1 MTSMDSPFFSV
12 IVPNYNAERYI
23 KKCLDSLSNQ
33 SFKDFEIVITDD
45 CSADN
50 SVHVIESYKNENKL
64 DIVLLKN
71 EVNSGPGKSRESAVR
86 VAKGQYIAFCDSDD
100 WYDNN
105 YLKLAYDT
113 IIQTSCDVC
122 LCGFK
127 SVLVKNKKEKIT
139 YHRINNK
146 IEKMDKAQ
154 ILTINIDGLCTMV
167 VKRTIL
173 DDIKFPDIRNG
184 EDMALMGLKTEQRK
198 LMNISF
204 LITAFIGIGSMFG
217 LLAIAKEFA
226 VIYFGESFASCG
238 GIMMALSPLVY
249 IIGTGSVLRSQCL
262 IPNGM
267 DKQFNFSILYNAII
281 NIVLSLSLIPRIGVY
296 GAVIGT
302 FSAELFGLVYQLY
315 ICKSFISISDLLK
328 TVTPFSIMGMIMFI
342 FIKIIEVYVMESVAG
357 LLIKIAAGAVIYCIL
372 SGVYIVM
379 FNKDTRVLIAKKIR
393 GRREK

>member
-1 MTSMDSPFFSV
+1 MDSPFFSV

-127 SVLVKNKKEKIT
+127 SVLVKSKKEKIT

-184 EDMALMGLKTEQRK
+184 EDMALIPIIMTRA
-198 LMNISF
+198 N
-204 LITAFIGIGSMFG
+204 
-217 LLAIAKEFA
+217 
-226 VIYFGESFASCG
+226 SFAAIEECPYNY
-238 GIMMALSPLVY
+238 LYRV
-249 IIGTGSVLRSQCL
+249 GSASMSSNMGVV
-262 IPNGM
+262 
-267 DKQFNFSILYNAII
+267 D
-281 NIVLSLSLIPRIGVY
+281 SLIDSYKYVYNHLSNDYSKECEYLGMRNLLY
-296 GAVIGT
+296 GAVLNLFK
-302 FSAELFGLVYQLY
+302 FS
-315 ICKSFISISDLLK
+315 
-328 TVTPFSIMGMIMFI
+328 
-342 FIKIIEVYVMESVAG
+342 
-357 LLIKIAAGAVIYCIL
+357 
-372 SGVYIVM
+372 
-379 FNKDTRVLIAKKIR
+379 FNKEKANEIVDSFEMKYPNWSQNEYWTALPYYKKIFLKAISQ
-393 GRREK
+393 RRYLFAWSLAQIHTLITR